1 MSNPAQ
7 RCLLPEY
14 HDGDHIPTPYEDIP
28 NHCWHE
34 FDCGHD
40 HDYEDDCWHE
50 TASCQLLKSHDG
62 DHEPTLDGDRLRLCW
77 NNFGEGWQSFEAI
90 HGHHKGD
97 QNE

>member
-7 RCLLPEY
+7 QCLLPKY
-14 HDGDHIPTPYEDIP
+14 HDGDHVPTPSKDIP
-28 NHCWHE
+28 KHCWHE

-62 DHEPTLDGDRLRLCW
+62 DHEPTLDKDRLRLCW
-77 NNFGEGWQSFEAI
+77 HNFAPSLLAQLRGGHGLLENTGE
-90 HGHHKGD
+90 
-97 QNE
+97 